1 MKERH
6 EEEVEA
12 VVQQKEPPMPYIHV
26 SVSRAPAR
34 TLARTLVEGVTART
48 FRILR
53 KRIEVTAVSISFV
66 DPEQW
71 FIGGQSLHELGRATF
86 WLDIGVTD
94 GTNSKDEKAAYL
106 ADIFAFMRETLG
118 PLHEI
123 SYVRV
128 LDVPAAAWGYGG
140 VSQEERYV
148 RAKLEAGPQ
157 R

>member
-1 MKERH
+1 
-6 EEEVEA
+6 
-12 VVQQKEPPMPYIHV
+12 MPYIHV
-26 SVSRAPAR
+26 SVSRPPDR
-34 TLARTLVEGVTART
+34 TLASTLAQGVTERT

-66 DPEQW
+66 DSEQW
-71 FIGGQSLHELGRATF
+71 FVGGQSLQELGRAAF

-106 ADIFAFMRETLG
+106 ADIFAFMREALG

-128 LDVPAAAWGYGG
+128 LNVPADAWGYGG

-148 RAKLEAGPQ
+148 RGKLEAG
-157 R
+157 